1 MKRII
6 TFILMSLI
14 LQNAA
19 LAVPTQSTNAF
30 PLDIDAGVIPKGG
43 GTPSGGGGS
52 SSSGLSGGAVTAI
65 TLGSIG
71 GVALL
76 GGLAW
81 FLKPYWAK
89 GMTSGAAAGLDC
101 PILAMCL
108 DDKTVETIMTKYSNN
123 PLLLKALGQDKI
135 RECPC
140 SKYILVPDTEICSNT
155 FNTIIFKIPTEM
167 KNQQGSIKVRITQ
180 VSNPLKG
187 EELDTKM
194 YIKEDSAPTDEAYK
208 KGEIRLQNAKTDKER
223 GIIIKN
229 GQINSEDIKN
239 SSTAALIV
247 SNSPNVLSKTKTAA
261 QKYAFV
267 IEFSK

>member
-19 LAVPTQSTNAF
+19 IAVPTQSTNPF

-43 GTPSGGGGS
+43 GTPSGGGGG
-52 SSSGLSGGAVTAI
+52 SSGLSGGAVTAI

-89 GMTSGAAAGLDC
+89 GLTSGAAAGLDC
-101 PILAMCL
+101 PILSMCL
-108 DDKTVETIMTKYSNN
+108 DEKSIENIMTKYNDN
-123 PLLLKALGQDKI
+123 PLLLKALKQDKI

-140 SKYILVPDTEICSNT
+140 SKYILVPDTEICSKT

-167 KNQQGSIKVRITQ
+167 KNQEGTIKVRITQ
-180 VSNPLKG
+180 ASNPLNG
-187 EELDTKM
+187 EDLEAKM
-194 YIKEDSAPTDEAYK
+194 YIKEDSMPTDETYK
-208 KGEIRLQNAKTDKER
+208 KGEIRLHNEKTDKEN
-223 GIIIKN
+223 GIIIKT
-229 GQINSEDIKN
+229 GQINCEDIQT

-247 SNSPNVLSKTKTAA
+247 SNSPGVLSKTNCAS
-261 QKYAFV
+261 QKYAYV

>member
-19 LAVPTQSTNAF
+19 FAVPTQSTNAF

-43 GTPSGGGGS
+43 GGSSGGG
-52 SSSGLSGGAVTAI
+52 SSGLSGGAVTAI

-89 GMTSGAAAGLDC
+89 GLTSGAAAGLDC

-108 DDKTVETIMTKYSNN
+108 DEKSVENIMTKYSNN

-140 SKYILVPDTEICSNT
+140 SKYILVPDTEICSKT

-167 KNQQGSIKVRITQ
+167 KNQQGIIKVRITQ
-180 VSNPLKG
+180 ASNPLKD
-187 EELDTKM
+187 EDLEAKM
-194 YIKEDSAPTDEAYK
+194 YIKEDSMPTDDSYK
-208 KGEIRLQNAKTDKER
+208 KGEIRLHNEKTDKEN
-223 GIIIKN
+223 GIIIKT
-229 GQINSEDIKN
+229 GQINCEDIKT
-239 SSTAALIV
+239 SSTAAIIV
-247 SNSPNVLSKTKTAA
+247 SNSPSMLSKAKCAS
-261 QKYAFV
+261 QKYAYV